1 MYRFYRL
8 GWITVLVLP
17 THAFGEAMIET
28 STIHNLFNNIQIIH
42 TLVRWN
48 LLENGEKTHKIF
60 CHFNNNN

>member
-1 MYRFYRL
+1 
-8 GWITVLVLP
+8 LVLP